1 MVNLLIIY
9 KVAVLYELT
18 SKQSVTLPVV
28 LFVEH
33 VGDAV
38 GSGCLQFLR
47 RLHLVRERTEQ
58 KQEVV
63 RSARRRWLIEDT
75 AQDIKMGMIQIQTG
89 P

>member
-1 MVNLLIIY
+1 MVAALC
-9 KVAVLYELT
+9 ELP
-18 SKQSVTLPVV
+18 SKQCVTLCVV

-38 GSGCLQFLR
+38 GSDCLQFLR

-58 KQEVV
+58 EQEAV
-63 RSARRRWLIEDT
+63 RIARRRRLVEDT
-75 AQDIKMGMIQIQTG
+75 AQDIKMGMIHTG